1 MANDKGFF
9 QSLFDFSFTAF
20 VTPKLIKVLYGIS
33 LFFIAIGVIF
43 VVLGGFQ
50 RGIGAGLLTLFILGP
65 LYGLLLTIL
74 ARIYMELMIA
84 IFRIVELLSELV
96 DQGGSNS

>member
-9 QSLFDFSFTAF
+9 ESLFDFSFTSF
-20 VTPKLIKVLYGIS
+20 VTPKLIKVLYGIL
-33 LFFIAIGVIF
+33 LFFVAIGVI
-43 VVLGGFQ
+43 VVIVGGFQ
-50 RGIGAGLLTLFILGP
+50 RGIGAGLLALLILGP

-84 IFRIVELLSELV
+84 VFRIVDLLSELV
-96 DQGGSNS
+96 DRGRDNA

>member
-1 MANDKGFF
+1 MANDKSFF
-9 QSLFDFSFTAF
+9 QSRFDFSFTAF

-33 LFFIAIGVIF
+33 LFFIAIGVI
-43 VVLGGFQ
+43 VVVVGGFQ
-50 RGIGAGLLTLFILGP
+50 RGIGGGLLALLILGP

-96 DQGGSNS
+96 DQGRSNS